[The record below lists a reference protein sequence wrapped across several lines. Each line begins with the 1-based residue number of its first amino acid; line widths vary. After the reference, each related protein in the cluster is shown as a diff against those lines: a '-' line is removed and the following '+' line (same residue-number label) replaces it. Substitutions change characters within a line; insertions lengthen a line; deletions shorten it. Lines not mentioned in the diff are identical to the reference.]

1 MDIQSIIGVIGAIV
15 AGSGGVWAIWRAI
28 KGYLPANQ
36 SRDAMIEEV
45 LKQLHNHSM
54 KGQEAA
60 PSVPDRATALQY
72 VEAVLRFMESQG
84 SKEGVDALIKVMAE
98 IAKPTVTVPKE

>member
-1 MDIQSIIGVIGAIV
+1 MDNIQTIVLAIGAIL
-15 AGSGGVWAIWRAI
+15 AGSGGIWGVWRAV
-28 KGYLPANQ
+28 KGFLPANETRDQLIERVIQQVHNQ
-36 SRDAMIEEV
+36 SMR
-45 LKQLHNHSM
+45 
-54 KGQEAA
+54 GQENA

-98 IAKPTVTVPKE
+98 IAKPTVPKE

>member
-1 MDIQSIIGVIGAIV
+1 MDLQAIVGVIGAIV
-15 AGSGGVWAIWRAI
+15 AGAGGIWAVWRAV
-28 KGYLPANQ
+28 KGFLPANAA
-36 SRDAMIEEV
+36 RDSVIEEV